1 MFKKKENKITRFFGG
16 VAVGAGAGFLVGKL
30 LSPSTVKSQTSKPKT
45 LFKKEEKYSQDDN
58 IHRSFYGNTHPH
70 HVRSKSASRCEKK
83 KKEQEVPATSTAL
96 NDSFTDNI
104 NDLARAK
111 HSTNVQKI
119 RYNNYEIYNISIED
133 NTAYLPDEV
142 LSDSKEKEN
151 NSAKS
156 AYASDRTISSVRDK
170 EHEFILQDSRD
181 SIVDFKNEMFRNVTY
196 RQLRRFSDLR
206 LS

>member
-1 MFKKKENKITRFFGG
+1 M
-16 VAVGAGAGFLVGKL
+16 
-30 LSPSTVKSQTSKPKT
+30 
-45 LFKKEEKYSQDDN
+45 
-58 IHRSFYGNTHPH
+58 
-70 HVRSKSASRCEKK
+70 RSKSASRCEKK